1 MQKQD
6 IIFKVVTSKNLKVR
20 LKNKNKYFMFKNFKV
35 VMPDILGSK
44 FLQLNKSR
52 QYSLL
57 RQMID
62 IYKDEIVT
70 NF

>member
-1 MQKQD
+1 MQKQND
-6 IIFKVVTSKNLKVR
+6 IFKVITSKNLKVR
-20 LKNKNKYFMFKNFKV
+20 FKNKNTYFVFKNFKV

-44 FLQLNKSR
+44 FLQLNKSK